1 MNRPETFLA
10 FRKRIDDIRD
20 EAIEINDVEMLSS
33 LEWVEQKAKQE
44 GKEFYHLVHE
54 ILVRN
59 YFG

>member
-1 MNRPETFLA
+1 MNSPTKFLK
-10 FRKRIDDIRD
+10 FRKRIDELRD
-20 EAIEINDVEMLSS
+20 DAIENRDAEMLDS
-33 LEWVEQKAKQE
+33 LEWVERMAEKQ